1 MKTDANFKNKL
12 EKYFNY
18 PVIVEGKKDVSSLEV
33 VGFKRIYAINQN
45 SVSLGERV
53 EQIAF
58 EIRRHGEKK
67 VCILTDFD
75 NKGKELYSLL
85 KKLFQ
90 EQGMQIDSSLR
101 SLLFRAGIS
110 HIEGLAGFIEKEF
123 GLNLFYRA

>member
-1 MKTDANFKNKL
+1 MIIMKIDINFKSKL
-12 EKYFNY
+12 EKYFDM

-33 VGFKRIYAINQN
+33 VGFKRIYAIHQN

-90 EQGMQIDSSLR
+90 EQGMGIDNGLR

-110 HIEGLAGFIEKEF
+110 HIEGLGRFIERLES
-123 GLNLFYRA
+123 

>member
-58 EIRRHGEKK
+58 EIGRKNK
-67 VCILTDFD
+67 ICILTDFD
-75 NKGKELYSLL
+75 KKGKELYFLL